1 MPGRIVLHSDV
12 THAQLM
18 QVSEQR
24 LEAAVRAGSPQERL
38 VASRVMDSP
47 SVWLRWENEHAGLMR
62 AVALQRRPPR
72 QANTLKST
80 CFSLIHRKAL
90 FEHLRVQQVHG
101 RAREKLLH
109 FFHQSRGYSR
119 ALIDEYETFLLSACS
134 YMCSSHV
141 GSAVIRDGVFED
153 PMRRY
158 EELYQEYFRLFCE
171 GTILEGDAAASSKAL
186 LPYLKYQINEQ
197 RLAVL
202 TMPRRTPSLLRD
214 AALRRPTGDT
224 EKLRVDA
231 LRANFRT

>member
-1 MPGRIVLHSDV
+1 
-12 THAQLM
+12 
-18 QVSEQR
+18 
-24 LEAAVRAGSPQERL
+24 
-38 VASRVMDSP
+38 
-47 SVWLRWENEHAGLMR
+47 
-62 AVALQRRPPR
+62 VALQRRVPR
-72 QANTLKST
+72 QAATLKAT

-90 FEHLRVQQVHG
+90 FEHLRDRKLHG
-101 RAREKLLH
+101 RAREQLLH

-119 ALIDEYETFLLSACS
+119 ALIDEHETYLLSACS

-158 EELYQEYFRLFCE
+158 EELYKEYFRLFCE
-171 GTILEGDAAASSKAL
+171 GTIVAGDSAASSRAL
-186 LPYLKYQINEQ
+186 LPYLKYQINAQ

-202 TMPRRTPSLLRD
+202 AMPRRTPSLLRD

-231 LRANFRT
+231 LRAKFRS

>member
-1 MPGRIVLHSDV
+1 MLHSAI

-24 LEAAVRAGSPQERL
+24 LEAAVRAGSPQEQL

-47 SVWLRWENEHAGLMR
+47 SVWTRWENEHAGLMR
-62 AVALQRRPPR
+62 AVALQRRPSR
-72 QANTLKST
+72 QATTLKTT

-90 FEHLRVQQVHG
+90 FEHLRDQRVHG
-101 RAREKLLH
+101 HAREKLLH

-119 ALIDEYETFLLSACS
+119 ALVEEYETFLRAACS
-134 YMCSSHV
+134 YICSSYV

-158 EELYQEYFRLFCE
+158 EELYKEYFRLFCE
-171 GTILEGDAAASSKAL
+171 GTVTTGDSAASSRAL

-197 RLAVL
+197 RLAVIA
-202 TMPRRTPSLLRD
+202 MPRRTPSLLRD

>member
-1 MPGRIVLHSDV
+1 VLHSAI

-24 LEAAVRAGSPQERL
+24 LETAVRAGSPQERL

-47 SVWLRWENEHAGLMR
+47 AVWTRWENEHAGLMR
-62 AVALQRRPPR
+62 AVALQRRLPR
-72 QANTLKST
+72 QATVLKST
-80 CFSLIHRKAL
+80 CFSLIHSKAL
-90 FEHLRVQQVHG
+90 FEHLRDRRVLG
-101 RAREKLLH
+101 RSREQLLH
-109 FFHQSRGYSR
+109 FFHRSRGYSR
-119 ALIDEYETFLLSACS
+119 ALIEEYETYLLSACS
-134 YMCSSHV
+134 YICSSHV

-158 EELYQEYFRLFCE
+158 EELYKEYFRLFCE
-171 GTILEGDAAASSKAL
+171 GTIIAGDSSASSRAL

-202 TMPRRTPSLLRD
+202 SMPRRTPSLLRD